1 MQKFEQPRN
10 SDISLDKTH
19 LGTLFMID
27 KSKDGRFYLDEIKQF
42 VDLYFERQAANANT
56 VDVVKEF
63 QGYCT
68 ASLWNYVANQKGKET
83 FVKWFGK
90 LFSMG
95 NIAIQGKDS
104 KTTFVDRNA
113 VMLIHTILNI
123 SKSYAIEG
131 SQTLALFQ
139 GVAKHKVLYFP
150 FSFSD

>member
-104 KTTFVDRNA
+104 VNIFLACPNTPS
-113 VMLIHTILNI
+113 LIFYFIPLPFL
-123 SKSYAIEG
+123 SY
-131 SQTLALFQ
+131 QTKLGTNDFC
-139 GVAKHKVLYFP
+139 FCP
-150 FSFSD
+150 PSFC

>member
-1 MQKFEQPRN
+1 
-10 SDISLDKTH
+10 
-19 LGTLFMID
+19 MID

-104 KTTFVDRNA
+104 VNIFLTCSNTPSLIFYFIPLLFLSYQTNARMISTFVLFLFVWTQA
-113 VMLIHTILNI
+113 G
-123 SKSYAIEG
+123 AIVQSLPLL
-131 SQTLALFQ
+131 SQ
-139 GVAKHKVLYFP
+139 
-150 FSFSD
+150 